1 MMNKNFFLILAF
13 ISLNAGAALFAS
25 DEEKE
30 QSNTTTA
37 EVAVEEASK
46 ELAPSNCGCTNE

>member
-1 MMNKNFFLILAF
+1 MNKNFFLILAF